1 MDWAV
6 LWQYRLELAEGFATT
21 LAVSALV
28 IVSATVV
35 GVLAGFAARAESL
48 IVRNATH
55 VYTELLRNLPLLV
68 KLFFIYFVL
77 GLPALPAAIAA
88 LVLHQSA
95 YIADVTAAGLRTVA
109 RGQFDAA
116 QSLGLR
122 TGSIYRLVV
131 LPQMIR
137 VMTPPMTSQY
147 VSIVKNS
154 SLVALIGI
162 SDLTFQ
168 TQQINIDTFR
178 GFEAATA
185 VTILYALLAGGV
197 ILAMSWLQRHYPQ
210 S

>member
-6 LWQYRLELAEGFATT
+6 LWQYRAALAEGFATT
-21 LAVSALV
+21 LAVSVVV
-28 IVSATVV
+28 IVLATVL
-35 GVLAGFAARAESL
+35 GVLAGLAGRS
-48 IVRNATH
+48 NALLLRRLMA
-55 VYTELLRNLPLLV
+55 VYTDVLRNLPLLV

-77 GLPALPAAIAA
+77 GLPTLPAAIVA

-95 YIADVTAAGLRTVA
+95 YIADVTQAGLRTVE

-122 TGSIYRLVV
+122 TLGVYRLVV
-131 LPQMIR
+131 LPQMVR
-137 VMTPPMTSQY
+137 AMTPPMTSQY
-147 VSIVKNS
+147 VSIVKNTS
-154 SLVALIGI
+154 VVALIGVA
-162 SDLTFQ
+162 DLTFQ

-185 VTILYALLAGGV
+185 VTVLYMLLTGV
-197 ILAMSWLQRHYPQ
+197 VIVAMSWVQRRFTA

>member
-1 MDWAV
+1 MLASPGNGPQPLDV
-6 LWQYRLELAEGFATT
+6 L
-21 LAVSALV
+21 
-28 IVSATVV
+28 ATVV
-35 GVLAGFAARAESL
+35 GVLAGFAARANSFL
-48 IVRNATH
+48 IRKTTG

-68 KLFFIYFVL
+68 KLFFMYFVL
-77 GLPALPAAIAA
+77 GLPALPAAIVA
-88 LVLHQSA
+88 LTLHQSA

-116 QSLGLR
+116 RSLGLR
-122 TGSIYRLVV
+122 TGSVYRLVV
-131 LPQMIR
+131 LPQMLR

-154 SLVALIGI
+154 SVVALIGVA
-162 SDLTFQ
+162 DLTFQ

-185 VTILYALLAGGV
+185 VTVLYALLAGSIIV
-197 ILAMSWLQRHYPQ
+197 AMTRLQRRQKQ

>member
-1 MDWAV
+1 LLASPGNGPQPLDV
-6 LWQYRLELAEGFATT
+6 L
-21 LAVSALV
+21 
-28 IVSATVV
+28 ATVV
-35 GVLAGFAARAESL
+35 GVLAGFAARANSFL
-48 IVRNATH
+48 IRKTTG

-68 KLFFIYFVL
+68 KLFFMYFVL
-77 GLPALPAAIAA
+77 GLPALPAAIVA
-88 LVLHQSA
+88 LTLHQSA

-116 QSLGLR
+116 RSLGLR
-122 TGSIYRLVV
+122 TGSVYRLVV
-131 LPQMIR
+131 LPQMLR

-154 SLVALIGI
+154 SVVALIGVA
-162 SDLTFQ
+162 DLTFQ

-185 VTILYALLAGGV
+185 VTVLYALLAGSIIV
-197 ILAMSWLQRHYPQ
+197 AMTRFQRRQKQ

>member
-1 MDWAV
+1 MLASPGNGPQPLDV
-6 LWQYRLELAEGFATT
+6 L
-21 LAVSALV
+21 
-28 IVSATVV
+28 ATVV
-35 GVLAGFAARAESL
+35 GVLAGFAARANSFL
-48 IVRNATH
+48 IRKTTG

-68 KLFFIYFVL
+68 KLFFMYFVL
-77 GLPALPAAIAA
+77 GLPALPAAIVA
-88 LVLHQSA
+88 LTLHQSA

-116 QSLGLR
+116 RSLGLR
-122 TGSIYRLVV
+122 TGSVYRLVV
-131 LPQMIR
+131 LPQMLR

-154 SLVALIGI
+154 SVVALIGVA
-162 SDLTFQ
+162 DLTFQ

-185 VTILYALLAGGV
+185 VTVLYALLAGSIIV
-197 ILAMSWLQRHYPQ
+197 AMTRFQRRQKQ